1 MSPNPSPAERTLRI
15 IGGNWRSRKISFP
28 DIDAIRPTPDRV
40 RETLFNWLQFDI
52 AGARCLELYAGSGV
66 LGIEALSRGAAK
78 VTAIERD
85 RLAAHHLQRN
95 FEELGAAPDAFEVV
109 ETSAHD
115 YLARSEDRW
124 DIAFLDP
131 PFDSGEFTRILPLM
145 DARLEANALMYL
157 ESRNPIDPAILPPRF
172 NIHRR
177 KRAGQ
182 VHYLLCVSE
191 ADPQAT

>member
-1 MSPNPSPAERTLRI
+1 MSLNPSSAERTLRI

-28 DIDAIRPTPDRV
+28 DIEAIRPTPDRV

-52 AGARCLELYAGSGV
+52 AGARCLELYAGSGI
-66 LGIEALSRGAAK
+66 LGMEALSRGASA
-78 VTAIERD
+78 VTAVERD
-85 RLAAHHLQRN
+85 RLAARHIQRN
-95 FEELGAAPDAFEVV
+95 FENLGAAPAAAHVIEASAF
-109 ETSAHD
+109 D
-115 YLARSEDRW
+115 YLSGSADVW

-131 PFDSGEFTRILPLM
+131 PFDSDEFTRILPLV

-157 ESRNPIDPAILPPRF
+157 ESRNPIDPAILPARF

-182 VHYLLCVSE
+182 VHYMLCVSD
-191 ADPQAT
+191 AAGQST